1 MKKTKKN
8 AFSVLELS
16 FIIVIIAIIG
26 TTTIAAQ
33 TIVSNTKMTSI
44 IVESEIY
51 KRAIVNFYNKYQ
63 CIPGDCNQD
72 LLMDRFSE
80 FPAVLDQCNPS
91 NDASLSMFSNLKI
104 NVPAKRTCAF
114 WELSM
119 TGFLPVKLNFANP
132 DRISISQSITGLTM
146 PHVNK
151 NKDLSWQLITAGTDD
166 AGNRSLPIEA
176 TATVNKEYIG
186 RLTLVITKSNYD
198 IRHNLAESYWPALL
212 VNIPKSIAGVDV
224 KDAHY
229 VDKKIDT
236 GSPYV
241 GAMISGR
248 DIIDLPG
255 NNDVESGCTTVFGDF
270 TEDKINHDA
279 KYNLNKKNQK
289 CIMAFILPKFN

>member
-8 AFSVLELS
+8 AFSILELS
-16 FIIVIIAIIG
+16 FIIVVIAIIG
-26 TTTIAAQ
+26 MTAIAAQ
-33 TIVSNTKMTSI
+33 TIISNAKMTSI

-63 CIPGDCNQD
+63 CIPGDCTQD
-72 LLMDRFSE
+72 LLMERFSE
-80 FPAVLDQCNPS
+80 FSTVLDQCNPS
-91 NDASLSMFSNLKI
+91 NDSSLSIFSTLKI

-146 PHVNK
+146 PQVNK

-176 TATVNKEYIG
+176 TATINKDYIG

-198 IRHNLAESYWPALL
+198 IRNNLAESYWPALL
-212 VNIPKSIAGVDV
+212 VNTPKSIAGIDV
-224 KDAHY
+224 KSAHY
-229 VDKKIDT
+229 IDKKIDT

-255 NNDVESGCTTVFGDF
+255 NNDIENGCTTVVGDF
-270 TEDKINHDA
+270 TEDKINPDA

-289 CIMAFILPKFN
+289 CIMAFILPRFN